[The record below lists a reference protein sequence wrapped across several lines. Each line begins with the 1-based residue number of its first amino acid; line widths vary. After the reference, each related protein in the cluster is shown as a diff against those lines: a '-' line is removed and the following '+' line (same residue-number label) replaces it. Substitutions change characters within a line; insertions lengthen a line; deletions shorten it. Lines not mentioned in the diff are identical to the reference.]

1 MGNILKMGI
10 QEHLRRLISLGWTD
24 RAISR
29 YTNVHRT
36 TIAKYRAQ
44 IQNVPKV
51 STDLDSEADPG
62 FQSVP
67 KVPTDS
73 AAPPP
78 TNSSVIVPH
87 REYIR
92 SQILLSLTARRI
104 YQDLVEERAFTGSYD
119 SVKRYVRKMHKR
131 HPQYFERLPTIAGR
145 EAQVDFA
152 KSPALVRVGDRYVHV
167 WLFKMTLSHS
177 KHSYEE
183 HVLHQDIE
191 TFIRCHE
198 HAFKWFGGVPEIVT
212 LDNLKSGVLHA
223 HLYDPQLNPV
233 YAAFAEHW
241 GFLGNPCA
249 PRKPNHKGRVERDIQ
264 YTESN
269 ALARRKFESLD
280 ESNVFLRHWN
290 KRWARTRIHG
300 TAKCQVWK
308 MFVETE
314 QRALRPLAEK
324 NFAFFNVSQRKV
336 DVTGMVCVA
345 NNFYAVPHTHIG
357 RSVSVHYNSDQVKIL
372 DEKQQLVISHRTM
385 LGKGKVIQ
393 PASCRPPYKHPSL
406 EHQEMYYC
414 RTARTIGPSCLA
426 LVEKMLIQDHPLT
439 IRRVRGVL
447 SLNKRFDANRL
458 ETACA
463 EALTQQVYQYHH
475 LAMLCQTLPQ
485 AAVAPLPAITQEHE
499 LIRPLA
505 EYQTI
510 IEERSL

>member
-1 MGNILKMGI
+1 
-10 QEHLRRLISLGWTD
+10 
-24 RAISR
+24 
-29 YTNVHRT
+29 
-36 TIAKYRAQ
+36 
-44 IQNVPKV
+44 
-51 STDLDSEADPG
+51 
-62 FQSVP
+62 
-67 KVPTDS
+67 
-73 AAPPP
+73 
-78 TNSSVIVPH
+78 
-87 REYIR
+87 
-92 SQILLSLTARRI
+92 
-104 YQDLVEERAFTGSYD
+104 
-119 SVKRYVRKMHKR
+119 
-131 HPQYFERLPTIAGR
+131 
-145 EAQVDFA
+145 
-152 KSPALVRVGDRYVHV
+152 
-167 WLFKMTLSHS
+167 
-177 KHSYEE
+177 
-183 HVLHQDIE
+183 
-191 TFIRCHE
+191 
-198 HAFKWFGGVPEIVT
+198 
-212 LDNLKSGVLHA
+212 
-223 HLYDPQLNPV
+223 
-233 YAAFAEHW
+233 
-241 GFLGNPCA
+241 
-249 PRKPNHKGRVERDIQ
+249 
-264 YTESN
+264 
-269 ALARRKFESLD
+269 
-280 ESNVFLRHWN
+280 
-290 KRWARTRIHG
+290 
-300 TAKCQVWK
+300 
-308 MFVETE
+308 
-314 QRALRPLAEK
+314 
-324 NFAFFNVSQRKV
+324 
-336 DVTGMVCVA
+336 MVCVA

>member
-1 MGNILKMGI
+1 MGNILKMSA
-10 QEHLRRLISLGWTD
+10 QDDLRRLISLGWTD

-29 YTNVHRT
+29 FTSLHRS
-36 TIAKYRAQ
+36 TIAKYRLQ
-44 IQNVPKV
+44 FQNVPKV
-51 STDLDSEADPG
+51 PTDLDSGVSAG
-62 FQSVP
+62 VQSVP
-67 KVPTDS
+67 KVPPDS
-73 AAPPP
+73 TAPPP
-78 TNSSVIVPH
+78 TNSSVIAPH
-87 REYIR
+87 REHIR
-92 SQILLSLTARRI
+92 SQILLTLTARRI

-152 KSPALVRVGDRYVHV
+152 KSPALVRVGDRYVHP

-198 HAFKWFGGVPEIVT
+198 RAFKSFGGVPEIVT

-223 HLYDPQLNPV
+223 HLYDPELNPT

-241 GFLGNPCA
+241 GFLANPCA

-269 ALARRKFESLD
+269 ALAKRQFESLD
-280 ESNVFLRHWN
+280 DSNIYLRHWN

-324 NFAFFNVSQRKV
+324 DFALFNVSQRKV

-345 NNFYAVPHTHIG
+345 NNFYAVPHTCIG
-357 RSVSVHYNSDQVKIL
+357 RTVTVYYNSDQVKIL
-372 DEKQQLVISHRTM
+372 DEKQQPLISHRTM
-385 LGKGKVIQ
+385 QGKGKVIQ
-393 PASCRPPYKHPSL
+393 PASCKPPYKHPSL
-406 EHQEMYYC
+406 EHQELYYC
-414 RTARTIGPSCLA
+414 RVARGIGPSCHA
-426 LVEKMLIQDHPLT
+426 LVEKLLGQNHPLA

-447 SLNKRFDANRL
+447 SFTKRFSTSRL
-458 ETACA
+458 EAVCA
-463 EALTQQVYQYHH
+463 EALVRGVYDYHH
-475 LAMLCQTLPQ
+475 LNMLCQTLPQ
-485 AAVAPLPAITQEHE
+485 TAAAPVPNITQEHE

-505 EYQTI
+505 EYQTLI
-510 IEERSL
+510 DERSL